1 MNYKCN
7 CTPSP
12 EFRDVVSPG
21 DARLEYIRFGV
32 VSLPAGETLA
42 REAEE
47 KETALIILSGAC
59 TVRGEGFAFENLGQR
74 KDVFS
79 GKPASV
85 YLPAGNAY
93 TIEAV
98 TPVEVAV
105 CRVDSD
111 RKGQPAVI
119 APEDVKEV
127 TIGRDNWTRTAYLI
141 VDDRVPAHYLFIG
154 EAIVPPGNWA
164 SFPPHRHDVDALPDE
179 VNMEEIYFFRFDH
192 PGGFGIQ
199 KIYTDDRS
207 IDETITFEE
216 NDVTM
221 LPEGYHPVVAAP
233 GYKMYYLWIMAGV
246 ERKFISR
253 PDPAHRWVAQ
263 A

>member
-119 APEDVKEV
+119 AC
-127 TIGRDNWTRTAYLI
+127 R
-141 VDDRVPAHYLFIG
+141 
-154 EAIVPPGNWA
+154 A
-164 SFPPHRHDVDALPDE
+164 SFGVPGSPRMARP
-179 VNMEEIYFFRFDH
+179 RFLARARVAR
-192 PGGFGIQ
+192 PGPSP
-199 KIYTDDRS
+199 R
-207 IDETITFEE
+207 
-216 NDVTM
+216 
-221 LPEGYHPVVAAP
+221 
-233 GYKMYYLWIMAGV
+233 
-246 ERKFISR
+246 
-253 PDPAHRWVAQ
+253 
-263 A
+263 